1 MNTRLSPTNF
11 MSVSVERTRGV
22 NTLEELYGEFF
33 LEQWRKGELINA
45 FPFPNDATNAGKQ
58 HVLGV
63 AFNSVTQITSWY
75 LALIN
80 GTAGTPTL
88 DPADTALSHGGWAE
102 FTSYNETVRQTWTK
116 GASNPTNQVIST
128 APALYT
134 VSNDVAVN
142 AFVAGGF
149 LISSNVKAGT
159 SGLIYATGLFPSA
172 VPVLA
177 TDVFKL
183 NYATGL

>member
-1 MNTRLSPTNF
+1 MNTRLTPTNF
-11 MSVSVERTRGV
+11 MSASVERTRPLA
-22 NTLEELYGEFF
+22 TLEELHGSFVFEH
-33 LEQWRKGELINA
+33 WRNGKCIGII
-45 FPFPNDATNAGKQ
+45 PFPNGATNTGKQ

-63 AFNSVTQITSWY
+63 AFNSVTQITGWY
-75 LALIN
+75 LGLIS
-80 GTAGTPTL
+80 GTAGTPTI
-88 DPADTALSHGGWAE
+88 DPADTPLSHSGRTE
-102 FTSYNETVRQTWTK
+102 FVSYNETVRQTWTK
-116 GASNPTNQVIST
+116 GASNPTNQIVST

-149 LISSNVKAGT
+149 LVSSNVKSGT
-159 SGLIYATGLFPSA
+159 TGILYATGLFPAA

>member
-1 MNTRLSPTNF
+1 MNTRLTPINSF
-11 MSVSVERTRGV
+11 GASVERTRPLA
-22 NTLEELYGEFF
+22 TLEELHGEFY
-33 LEQWRKGELINA
+33 LEHWRDGKLINA
-45 FPFPNDATNAGKQ
+45 FPFSNGATNTGKQ
-58 HVLGV
+58 HLLGV
-63 AFNSVTQITSWY
+63 GFNSTTQITAWY
-75 LALIN
+75 LGLIN

-88 DPADTALSHGGWAE
+88 DPSDAPLSHNGWTE

-116 GASNPTNQVIST
+116 GASNPTNQIIST

-134 VSNDVAVN
+134 ISNDVAVN

-149 LISSNVKAGT
+149 LCSSNVKSGT
-159 SGLIYATGLFPSA
+159 SGILYATGLFPSA